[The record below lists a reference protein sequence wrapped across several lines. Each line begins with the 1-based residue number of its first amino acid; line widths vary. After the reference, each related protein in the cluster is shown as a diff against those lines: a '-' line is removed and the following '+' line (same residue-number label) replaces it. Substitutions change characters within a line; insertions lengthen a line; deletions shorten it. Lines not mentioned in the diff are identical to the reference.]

1 MWKATNFDDYSTKVE
16 KMEIKN
22 GSNKAT
28 TRSITCGKLKQL
40 GITCLAKDTFYND
53 AVKAWNAAPDVLKTA
68 PQFGLPRNK

>member
-1 MWKATNFDDYSTKVE
+1 MWKATNFDDYPTKVE